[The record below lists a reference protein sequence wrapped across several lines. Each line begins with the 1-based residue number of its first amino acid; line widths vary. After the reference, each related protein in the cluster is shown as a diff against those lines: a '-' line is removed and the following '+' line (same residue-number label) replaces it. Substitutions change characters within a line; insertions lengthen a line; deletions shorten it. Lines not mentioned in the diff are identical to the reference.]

1 MPWGMSYN
9 GHRKESKKERTMG
22 KKKLLI
28 TGINGG
34 VGSVLKDKLGGDYEG
49 G

>member
-1 MPWGMSYN
+1 MGTEESN
-9 GHRKESKKERTMG
+9 KEWTMG

-28 TGINGG
+28 TGINGV

-49 G
+49 RVKL